1 MLRILDVDCK
11 EYNIL
16 VQNQIREATNQ
27 KVLSWNFFC
36 VLHFQDL
43 TQLNIFS
50 SYVNNF
56 PPGLNEPN
64 GPLNK
69 NININDKKALRTSYA
84 I

>member
-1 MLRILDVDCK
+1 MLCILDVDCK

-27 KVLSWNFFC
+27 KVLSCNFFC

-50 SYVNNF
+50 SYVNIF

-69 NININDKKALRTSYA
+69 NININDREALRTSRA